1 MIILNDTLENVL
13 KQAKEELT
21 VRTYNLLYLYVEKFK
36 LNYDRCFNLLMFSLN
51 RKVTDNTMIELINYF
66 KLNNIEVEPLHYFNY
81 TQAKKYNLI

>member
-21 VRTYNLLYLYVEKFK
+21 VRTYNLLYLYIEKYK

-81 TQAKKYNLI
+81 TQVRKYNLI

>member
-13 KQAKEELT
+13 KQAMEELT
-21 VRTYNLLYLYVEKFK
+21 VRTYNLLYLYIEKYK

-81 TQAKKYNLI
+81 TQVRKYNLI

>member
-1 MIILNDTLENVL
+1 MIILNDTLENIL
-13 KQAKEELT
+13 KQAMEELT
-21 VRTYNLLYLYVEKFK
+21 VRTYNLLYLYIEKYK

-81 TQAKKYNLI
+81 TQVRKYNLI